1 MTELQKYVDA
11 IADELKAL
19 YNADFT
25 DEERD
30 AREESGEACSL
41 YDYTADA
48 LDVEYILDSSFSLLG
63 VRLWVTLG
71 GPSIYIDTREGEV
84 VGHWG
89 ADTARA
95 WVPSEICDE
104 INEIFDEV
112 YTASR

>member
-1 MTELQKYVDA
+1 M
-11 IADELKAL
+11 
-19 YNADFT
+19 
-25 DEERD
+25 
-30 AREESGEACSL
+30 S
-41 YDYTADA
+41 
-48 LDVEYILDSSFSLLG
+48 SSFSLLG
-63 VRLWVTLG
+63 VRLWVSLG
-71 GPSIYIDTREGEV
+71 GPNIVIDTRAGEV